1 MLSFYAGSGTDW
13 QPALKAAIDC
23 IEKQQHLRQADVIM
37 VTDGKCDVEWEFLE
51 QLRVK
56 KEQLEFAV
64 YGVLIGDSGKQKL
77 KKFCDRVWV
86 VKDLLAEDTVVEE
99 LFLL

>member
-1 MLSFYAGSGTDW
+1 MLCFYSGGGSSW
-13 QPALKAAIDC
+13 QPALKAAMEC
-23 IEKQQHLRQADVIM
+23 IEKQQHLKQADIVM

-56 KEQLEFAV
+56 KEQLEFTV
-64 YGVLIGDSGKQKL
+64 YGVLIGDSGEQKL
-77 KKFCDRVWV
+77 KKFCDRVWA
-86 VKDLLAEDTVVEE
+86 VKNLVSDDAIIEE